1 MPSYPTKRVAAAA
14 LAAALAIL
22 AIFLSLHFSRGSRD
36 NARAE
41 LLAFVPADATSVVF
55 IDLDQ
60 LRGSPFLAT
69 LYAWAPNPAEEADYT
84 QFVAE
89 TGFRYERDLAQV
101 LVAVINHGQSSSTLV
116 LARGKFDRKKMEA
129 YLGRN
134 ATPSEQGTRNVFP
147 FAARPNGREKAM
159 SLAFL
164 SDERIALSDSEKL
177 AQVFRSA
184 EPPSGRAEWQRRF
197 DRLAGSP
204 FFAVIRQD
212 PAVQTLLAGQSPQL
226 ASFIRQLP
234 WISVAAKPEGDMV
247 RVVAEGETLTDT
259 AASQLRDF
267 LAGIQLL
274 AQSGLDDPQLR
285 LRMKPEE
292 RDVYAELVKETVIEK
307 IDRSEG
313 KAVRVILPIT
323 PQLLKIAKFP
333 RVGAAPDS
341 AAPPAPIEKREPPSR
356 QAKPAK
362 RN

>member
-1 MPSYPTKRVAAAA
+1 MPSFAPKRVAAGA
-14 LAAALAIL
+14 LAAAMVIL
-22 AIFLSLHFSRGSRD
+22 AIFLSLHFSRASRD
-36 NARAE
+36 SARSE
-41 LLAFVPADATSVVF
+41 LLALVPPDATSVVF

-60 LRGSPFLAT
+60 LRASPFLKT
-69 LYAWAPNPAEEADYT
+69 LYAWAPNPAEDADYT

-101 LVAVINHGQSSSTLV
+101 LVAVRNHAPSSSTLA

-129 YLGRN
+129 YFGRN
-134 ATPSEQGTRNVFP
+134 ATPFEQGTQKVFR
-147 FAARPNGREKAM
+147 FAAQPNGREKAM

-164 SDERIALSDSEKL
+164 SDERIALSDSENL
-177 AQVFRSA
+177 AQVLGSA
-184 EPPSGRAEWQRRF
+184 ETPSGRAEWQRRF

-212 PAVQTLLAGQSPQL
+212 PVVETLLAGQSPQL

-234 WISVAAKPEGDMV
+234 WITVAAKPEEDMV

-267 LAGIQLL
+267 LEGIQLL

-292 RDVYAELVKETVIEK
+292 RDAYVELVKETEIEK
-307 IDRSEG
+307 IDRREG

-323 PQLLKIAKFP
+323 PRLLKIAKFP

-341 AAPPAPIEKREPPSR
+341 AVPPTPGDKRKPPSR

-362 RN
+362 SN

>member
-1 MPSYPTKRVAAAA
+1 MASYPTKRVAVAA
-14 LAAALAIL
+14 LAAALVIL
-22 AIFLSLHFSRGSRD
+22 AILLSLHFSRGSRD
-36 NARAE
+36 SARAE
-41 LLAFVPADATSVVF
+41 LLAFVPPDATSVVF

-60 LRGSPFLAT
+60 LRASPFLAT
-69 LYAWAPNPAEEADYT
+69 LYAWAPHPAEDADYT

-89 TGFRYERDLAQV
+89 TGFHYERDLAQV
-101 LVAVINHGQSSSTLV
+101 LVAVSNRGSSRSTLA

-134 ATPSEQGTRNVFP
+134 ATPFEQRTQKVFG
-147 FAARPNGREKAM
+147 FAAKPNGQEKAM

-164 SDERIALSDSEKL
+164 SDQRIAISDSEKL
-177 AQVFRSA
+177 AQVLGSA
-184 EPPSGRAEWQRRF
+184 EPPAGRAEWQRRF

-267 LAGIQLL
+267 LEGIQLL

-292 RDVYAELVKETVIEK
+292 RDAYVELVKETEIEK

-323 PQLLKIAKFP
+323 PQFLKIARFP
-333 RVGAAPDS
+333 KVGAAPDP
-341 AAPPAPIEKREPPSR
+341 ADPPAPVDKRKPPSR

>member
-1 MPSYPTKRVAAAA
+1 MPTYPTKRVAAAA
-14 LAAALAIL
+14 LAAALVIL
-22 AIFLSLHFSRGSRD
+22 AIFLSLRVSQGSRD
-36 NARAE
+36 RERSE
-41 LLAFVPADATSVVF
+41 LLAFVPPDATSVVF
-55 IDLDQ
+55 IDLEQ
-60 LRGSPFLAT
+60 LRASPFLAT
-69 LYAWAPNPAEEADYT
+69 LYAWAPNPAEDADYT
-84 QFVAE
+84 QFVEE

-101 LVAVINHGQSSSTLV
+101 FVAVRNHGPSSSTLA
-116 LARGKFDRKKMEA
+116 LARGRFDRKKMEA

-134 ATPSEQGTRNVFP
+134 ATPFAQGTQKAFRFV
-147 FAARPNGREKAM
+147 AKPNGREEAM

-164 SDERIALSDSEKL
+164 SDERIAISDSEKL
-177 AQVFRSA
+177 AQALGFA
-184 EPPSGRAEWQRRF
+184 EAPSGRAEWQRRF

-204 FFAVIRQD
+204 FFAVLRQD
-212 PAVQTLLAGQSPQL
+212 PAVETLLAGQSPQL

-234 WISVAAKPEGDMV
+234 WITVAAKPEGDMV

-267 LAGIQLL
+267 LEGIQLL
-274 AQSGLDDPQLR
+274 AQSGLDDPELR

-292 RDVYAELVKETVIEK
+292 RDAYVELVKETEIEK

-333 RVGAAPDS
+333 RVGAVPDS
-341 AAPPAPIEKREPPSR
+341 ADPPAPMDQRKPSR

-362 RN
+362 SN